1 MCGFDLI
8 LGEKM
13 HDNVPILAMFG
24 VIFDFSI
31 LCPKFSYRILSYL
44 FG

>member
-1 MCGFDLI
+1 MRWFDLI

-31 LCPKFSYRILSYL
+31 LRPKFSYRILSYP